1 MRIFSRLDIDGPL
14 QIRLPSS
21 CFFRDSVG
29 IDARALLEPQNGR
42 SRSSPLTSCVPLC
55 CSLLQSVAV
64 CFKYVSANSPSPPI
78 PGNFWGSGDIFETRM
93 HFCVSCVHKGKFSL
107 SRCSFLLEI
116 QVADSAM
123 AFILLLC
130 VENCGKIMTSFE
142 WGSKFN
148 SNKIQGTQHAEEK
161 NHGTLCSLRLFSRLW
176 KTKALFVA
184 GTRKLC
190 CVCNKKVDAL
200 AIQASDVRKVWCFYF
215 FQIFVNCQ
223 FVSHASEATKKQPGH
238 LISHQSFSCDR

>member
-1 MRIFSRLDIDGPL
+1 MGLYRLDYQVLVFSEIQSELMQGPFL
-14 QIRLPSS
+14 NPKTGAQDHPPSLH
-21 CFFRDSVG
+21 
-29 IDARALLEPQNGR
+29 AYH
-42 SRSSPLTSCVPLC
+42 CVAVC
-55 CSLLQSVAV
+55 CSLLQSVSNMCRQILRV
-64 CFKYVSANSPSPPI
+64 RQSLGIFGGVEIFLKLECIFVSA
-78 PGNFWGSGDIFETRM
+78 
-93 HFCVSCVHKGKFSL
+93 CVHKGKFSL

-161 NHGTLCSLRLFSRLW
+161 THGTLCSLRLFSRLW